1 MSVCVHE
8 LMIVFICLSSFMLVA
23 VQILHL
29 ILGILC
35 ILFMFRVDYASALM
49 GFGFVSEHGL
59 EVVDVPF

>member
-1 MSVCVHE
+1 
-8 LMIVFICLSSFMLVA
+8 MIVFICLSSFMLVA